1 MLSIIIIIIASV
13 KKTSSNN
20 NSSNKLN
27 YGIGQI
33 TCTYNIKNISEKT
46 KILGY
51 DYINDENIGIIYEN
65 KMITSVK
72 EFEFKN
78 IGNEK
83 IIFVINNNNLNL
95 DNMFKNVT
103 SLISVEIK
111 SEKNLSISSMTS
123 VFESCQNLV
132 NISIIGIDTNP
143 VKSMKKLFYKTSL
156 NDLYFPNIDT
166 KNVIDMSYMF
176 SSTSF
181 TQLNLLNYNTE

>member
-1 MLSIIIIIIASV
+1 MNEKFDIEINSEENVIDSNKGNYFSRNKILIIILSIIIVLSIIIIIIVSV
-13 KKTSSNN
+13 KKASSNN

-33 TCTYNIKNISEKT
+33 TCIYNIKNITEKT

-51 DYINDENIGIIYEN
+51 DYINDENIGIIYKN
-65 KMITSVK
+65 KMINSVK

-111 SEKNLSISSMTS
+111 SEKK
-123 VFESCQNLV
+123 F
-132 NISIIGIDTNP
+132 IDF
-143 VKSMKKLFYKTSL
+143 FYDKC
-156 NDLYFPNIDT
+156 F
-166 KNVIDMSYMF
+166 
-176 SSTSF
+176 
-181 TQLNLLNYNTE
+181 